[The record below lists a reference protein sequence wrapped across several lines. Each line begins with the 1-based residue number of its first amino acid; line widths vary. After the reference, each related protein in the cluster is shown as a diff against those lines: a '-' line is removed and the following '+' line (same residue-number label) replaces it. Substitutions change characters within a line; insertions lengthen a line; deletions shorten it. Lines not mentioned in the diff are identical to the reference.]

1 MRSSSAPGTWPPSAP
16 PATHYRAA
24 RAAWAETAGAAR
36 GVYQD
41 DLAFGPEPHLRGHW
55 ADRLAAIDADLA
67 AMTARLDCRPA

>member
-1 MRSSSAPGTWPPSAP
+1 MASLRAAR
-16 PATHYRAA
+16 THYRAA

-67 AMTARLDCRPA
+67 AMTARLD